1 MIRLILIF
9 LILFYVFWIIYRLF
23 LPLRNKQTELP
34 MRLFMIILFALL
46 IGVSLFFIIPK
57 IGLITQKLIL
67 LFTNPLGFFQI
78 LIQKILPLINLFRG
92 ILPI

>member
-1 MIRLILIF
+1 MIKLILIF
-9 LILFYVFWIIYRLF
+9 LILIYATWVIYRLF
-23 LPLRNKQTELP
+23 FPFRNKRNQLSMP
-34 MRLFMIILFALL
+34 MAIIITVAFLV
-46 IGVSLFFIIPK
+46 GGSLFFILPK